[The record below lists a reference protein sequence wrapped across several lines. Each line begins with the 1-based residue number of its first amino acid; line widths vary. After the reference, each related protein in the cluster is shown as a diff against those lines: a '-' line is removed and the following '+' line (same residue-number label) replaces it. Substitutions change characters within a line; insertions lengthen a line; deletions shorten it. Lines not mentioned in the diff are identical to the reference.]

1 MTGSALLW
9 YIFGGEDHMDAHLN
23 RRQWLKRSAAAAAGW
38 IAATKSATGWTDV
51 WTGRHFRE
59 NSEPEKTIRLNN
71 NESHFGMSEAAREAI
86 IDTVDGCGD
95 YPDDHYPE
103 LKELIAARENL
114 QPENIILG
122 AGSIEIITA
131 ALHIYMAQGGA
142 LVSAPTYFD
151 FADYAEKAGCPLH
164 RIALTNRHELDL
176 EAMEKKTG
184 AGVGLVYLC
193 NPQNPTGAIT
203 PRARLE
209 PFCRKASR
217 KALVVL
223 DEAYHDYAEDP
234 LYSSMAGLVRDGEN
248 VLVTRTFSKIYG
260 MAGLRVGYGMARPDI
275 IKSLLR
281 MERNFAPVSSL
292 SLRAA
297 VAAYQDEE
305 FVRKVR
311 RQNQEVK
318 SYAGQE
324 LRRLGY
330 SFIPSHTNFIIFK
343 VQQDSQELAKKLE
356 HRSFLVRAFKFGAA
370 NWIRVSLGTPAEMR
384 VFIAIL
390 KDLDGAEE
398 RANDGEK
405 IEVCRL
411 PDLLAESP
419 HS

>member
-9 YIFGGEDHMDAHLN
+9 YIFGGEDHMDAQLN

-38 IAATKSATGWTDV
+38 IAASRPAAAWTDARI
-51 WTGRHFRE
+51 GRRFLADVE
-59 NSEPEKTIRLNN
+59 SANPIRLNN
-71 NESHFGMSEAAREAI
+71 NESHFGMSDAAREAI
-86 IDTVDGCGD
+86 LDAVDGCGD
-95 YPDDHYPE
+95 YPDHHYPE

-131 ALHIYMAQGGA
+131 ALHIYMAQGSA
-142 LVSAPTYFD
+142 LVSDPTYFD
-151 FADYAEKAGCPLH
+151 FADYAEKCGCPLH
-164 RIALTNRHELDL
+164 KAALTDRYELDL
-176 EAMEKKTG
+176 AALEKRLG
-184 AGVGLVYLC
+184 PGIGLVYIC

-223 DEAYHDYAEDP
+223 DEAYHDYVEDP

-275 IKSLLR
+275 IKSLFR
-281 MERNFAPVSSL
+281 MERNFAPVSAL

-297 VAAYQDEE
+297 IAGFSDEE

-311 RQNQEVK
+311 RQNQEAR
-318 SYAGQE
+318 SYMCQE

-330 SFIPSHTNFIIFK
+330 IFIPSYTNFIIFK

-356 HRSFLVRAFKFGAA
+356 DRSFLVRAFSFGGAD
-370 NWIRVSLGTPAEMR
+370 WLRVSLGTPGEMR
-384 VFIAIL
+384 AFIANL
-390 KDLDGAEE
+390 EDLDA
-398 RANDGEK
+398 
-405 IEVCRL
+405 
-411 PDLLAESP
+411 
-419 HS
+419 